1 MRLLNDYIF
10 LMYQAPEPTTADWST
25 YFARLRS
32 TGQFAGG
39 SSIGDGLTVS
49 KSGTSEAISKQLVGY
64 IRVTADSMQSA
75 RALLVGNPVYE
86 AGGMVEIRELPKN
99 G

>member
-1 MRLLNDYIF
+1 MNDYIF
-10 LMYQAPEPTTADWST
+10 LMYQAPEPINLDWSS
-25 YFARLRS
+25 YFAQLRS

-49 KSGTSEAISKQLVGY
+49 KSGASQATSKQLVGY
-64 IRVTADSMQSA
+64 IRVSADSLENA

-86 AGGMVEIRELPKN
+86 AGGVVEIRELPKS